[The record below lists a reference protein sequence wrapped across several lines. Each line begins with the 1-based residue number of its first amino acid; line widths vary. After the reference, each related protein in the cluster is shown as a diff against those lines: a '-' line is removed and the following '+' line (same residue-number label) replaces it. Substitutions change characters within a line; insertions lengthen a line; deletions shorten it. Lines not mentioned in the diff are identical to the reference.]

1 MNELILIFGL
11 HSGQDYLTLIPIFGM
26 LTGIIIPLSVF
37 LWLYHDAKNK
47 RATVLEI
54 SKNIQD
60 KEKLDE
66 LLKIFDERKKEPI
79 DYRRNGLIT
88 TFVGIGL
95 YFLGFFTI
103 GNILKGVGAL
113 VSLIGIG
120 TFMAGYLYPNTGK
133 ELTDAVDEFEKK

>member
-1 MNELILIFGL
+1 MNEILLIFGL
-11 HSGQDYLTLIPIFGM
+11 HTGPGIIELIPIFGM

-37 LWLYHDAKNK
+37 VWLYFDAKNK

-54 SKNIQD
+54 SKNIDD
-60 KEKLDE
+60 KEKLNE
-66 LLKIFDERKKEPI
+66 LLTIFDERKKEPI

-95 YFLGFFTI
+95 YFLGVFVI

-133 ELTDAVDEFEKK
+133 ELTDAVDDYEKK

>member
-1 MNELILIFGL
+1 MIEYKIDIGY
-11 HSGQDYLTLIPIFGM
+11 HTGPGIIELIPIFGM

-37 LWLYHDAKNK
+37 VWLYFDAKNK
-47 RATVLEI
+47 IATVLEI
-54 SKNIQD
+54 SKNIDD
-60 KEKLDE
+60 KEKLNE
-66 LLKIFDERKKEPI
+66 LLTIFDERKKEPI

-95 YFLGFFTI
+95 YFLGVFAI

-113 VSLIGIG
+113 VGLIGLG

-133 ELTDAVDEFEKK
+133 ELTDAVDEYEKR